1 MFWLQVVVAVG
12 IVLATVLVAGGRGDG
27 LSPAEVNRQRRSLP
41 EDRALVPADLSAVDL
56 GVAFRGYRM
65 DEVDELLDRFALE
78 LAERDE
84 RVAELEARVAT
95 ASGDA
100 ARAGAARDPGDAAR
114 TDG

>member
-27 LSPAEVNRQRRSLP
+27 LSPAEAGRRPAALP
-41 EDRALVPADLSAVDL
+41 EDRALVPADFDALDL
-56 GVAFRGYRM
+56 GVGFRGYRM
-65 DEVDELLDRFALE
+65 DEVDEVIDRVVFE

-84 RVAELEARVAT
+84 RIAELESRTTTTRSVDRP
-95 ASGDA
+95 ASSGGSAD
-100 ARAGAARDPGDAAR
+100 R

>member
-27 LSPAEVNRQRRSLP
+27 LAPAEVDRQRTMLP
-41 EDRALVPADLSAVDL
+41 EDRPLVPADLGAVNL
-56 GVAFRGYRM
+56 GVGFRGYRM
-65 DEVDELLDRFALE
+65 DEVDELLDRIALE

-84 RVAELEARVAT
+84 RIAELEAGT
-95 ASGDA
+95 A
-100 ARAGAARDPGDAAR
+100 REPGDTVR